1 MNKQQKIAGLFMSA
15 IAIALIANQLI
26 NNFNFSI

>member
-1 MNKQQKIAGLFMSA
+1 MTNTQKIAGLFITTIM
-15 IAIALIANQLI
+15 ITLVINQVI

>member
-1 MNKQQKIAGLFMSA
+1 MNKQQKIAGLFISV
-15 IAIALIANQLI
+15 IAIALTVNQVI